1 MQRHAPIP
9 SEQNPRGH
17 DECPGQ
23 PPANWAEG
31 ERAAAERNEG
41 ELDDEE
47 EQERAA
53 DLLQHRREPLKNP
66 NTPP

>member
-17 DECPGQ
+17 HECPGQ

-31 ERAAAERNEG
+31 ERSAAEPNEVD
-41 ELDDEE
+41 LYNEE
-47 EQERAA
+47 EHEREEE
-53 DLLQHRREPLKNP
+53 LLQRRHEPLKNP
-66 NTPP
+66 NTPR